1 MPAGLSTELG
11 ELAKAGTRAHAK
23 AKSSIGKP
31 FTSTVPV
38 VPAFEKRALSRPKSI
53 MQVTTFSSSA
63 RHTVS
68 TLSALQAAHTTPPGC
83 CAVHGMVHKEW
94 ARMSLFTA
102 QPSLAAPAEMQDS
115 PCAVGS

>member
-11 ELAKAGTRAHAK
+11 ELAKAGRRAHAK

-53 MQVTTFSSSA
+53 MQVRALSCCA
-63 RHTVS
+63 GHVVAPP
-68 TLSALQAAHTTPPGC
+68 SALHAEHTSPAGCTAWHGPQEMGLPVAVSLSKPGC
-83 CAVHGMVHKEW
+83 CRTDA
-94 ARMSLFTA
+94 
-102 QPSLAAPAEMQDS
+102 
-115 PCAVGS
+115 

>member
-11 ELAKAGTRAHAK
+11 ELAKAGRRAHAK

-53 MQVTTFSSSA
+53 MQA
-63 RHTVS
+63 RAPS
-68 TLSALQAAHTTPPGC
+68 C
-83 CAVHGMVHKEW
+83 CA
-94 ARMSLFTA
+94 
-102 QPSLAAPAEMQDS
+102 
-115 PCAVGS
+115 